1 MKKIKR
7 IAEQVVEAEN
17 DLRQGKNIKDNMAKI
32 YNIMCSLS
40 DEEMLEVDKYIQQN
54 KMIK

>member
-40 DEEMLEVDKYIQQN
+40 YEEMLEVDKYIQQN

>member
-7 IAEQVVEAEN
+7 IAEQIAEAEN

-40 DEEMLEVDKYIQQN
+40 DEEMLEVDQYIQKN